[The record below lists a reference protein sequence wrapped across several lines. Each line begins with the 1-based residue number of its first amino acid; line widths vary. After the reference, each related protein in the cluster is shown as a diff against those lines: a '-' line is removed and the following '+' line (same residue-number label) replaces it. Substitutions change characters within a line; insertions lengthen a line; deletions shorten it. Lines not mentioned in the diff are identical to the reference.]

1 MKIHIDH
8 LSSFINNRL
17 NINDLSKLLFQLGHE
32 NEIDGGIIDI
42 DITPN
47 RGDCLSLNGI
57 KRELTNFYEIKDDLQ
72 IFEKDIKEL
81 KLDFTNEAEEDC
93 PHILFLL
100 IEIEDIPLE
109 YSSYLENYFKDLSI
123 KKNNFFTD
131 VSNYI
136 SYELG
141 QPTHCY
147 DFEKMGKRLV
157 LERAKKESNFKTLTN
172 QEISLKQNDLVFTD
186 GSEVINLA
194 GVMGGRSTSCDMN
207 SKKVLIESAFF
218 QPEAIIGK
226 SIKYDLNSE
235 AAYKF
240 ERGVDPLMTETALR
254 RFIHIV
260 EEHSKIKKLSIFRN
274 ISSPYQSKS
283 IEKEKSRVEDILGF
297 KIENN
302 KFDEILNNL
311 GFVASFDAANDILI
325 PSFRSDIVDQN
336 HIAEEIARI
345 IGYDN
350 IPPEDLKIPFNR
362 SHSLKREE
370 KLKVYLADNGFNE
383 VINYPFTSE
392 ETQNSICIDNPL
404 DSNKAFLRTSLLN
417 SLINNLEYNE
427 RRQKDSIKLFEIS
440 NLYGVEG
447 SQNQSRKI
455 GMIAS
460 GRIDHNYR
468 DFNRFIDRDHMIK
481 VLSGITDN
489 DFYIQ
494 EISRSLVDSKSKTKI
509 YYAEFNIEDINFK
522 VKNESID
529 KYVNFEET
537 TFTEISD
544 YPSIYRDLS
553 FLVKDS
559 SSIEILFKALESFE
573 EEILIERFIFDLY
586 QDTKKNIIKI
596 GYRFIFQSKEKTL
609 TDLEVDKVI
618 NAIVK
623 SSLTIDGIEIP
634 GI

>member
-1 MKIHIDH
+1 MKIHINH
-8 LSSFINNRL
+8 LNSFINNQL

-32 NEIDGGIIDI
+32 NEIDEDIIDI

-57 KRELTNFYEIKDDLQ
+57 KRELTNFYEVKEELQ
-72 IFEKDIKEL
+72 IFEKEIKEL
-81 KLDFTNEAEEDC
+81 KLDFTNKAEEDC
-93 PHILFLL
+93 PKIMFLY
-100 IEIEDIPLE
+100 IEIEDIPLK
-109 YSSYLENYFKDLSI
+109 YSKYLDNYFKDLSI

-147 DFEKMGKRLV
+147 DFKKMGKRLL
-157 LERAKKESNFKTLTN
+157 LERAKKESNFKALTN

-186 GSEVINLA
+186 GSEIINLA
-194 GVMGGRSTSCDMN
+194 GVMGGSSTSCDTN
-207 SKKVLIESAFF
+207 SKKVLIECAFF

-226 SIKYDLNSE
+226 SVKYDLNSE

-240 ERGVDPLMTETALR
+240 ERGVDPLMIETALR

-260 EEHSKIKKLSIFRN
+260 EEHTKIKKLSIFRN
-274 ISSPYQSKS
+274 ISSSYEAKS
-283 IEKEKSRVEDILGF
+283 IEKDKSKVEDILGF

-311 GFVASFDAANDILI
+311 GFDTANDILI
-325 PSFRSDIVDQN
+325 PSFRSDIDDQN

-345 IGYDN
+345 VGYDN
-350 IPPEDLKIPFNR
+350 IPPVEIKIPFKPDD
-362 SHSLKREE
+362 SMMEEE

-383 VINYPFTSE
+383 VINYPFTTE
-392 ETQNSICIDNPL
+392 ETQNSIYIDNPL
-404 DSNKAFLRTSLLN
+404 DSNKAFLRTSLLS
-417 SLINNLEYNE
+417 SLIKSLEYNE

-455 GMIAS
+455 GIITT
-460 GRIDHNYR
+460 GRVDHNYR
-468 DFNRFIDRDHMIK
+468 DFNRFIDKNYMTNI
-481 VLSGITDN
+481 LSGITDHES
-489 DFYIQ
+489 YIQ
-494 EISRSLVDSKSKTKI
+494 EISRSLVDSKNKTKI

-522 VKNESID
+522 FKNESID
-529 KYVNFEET
+529 KYVNFEES
-537 TFTEISD
+537 TFKEISD
-544 YPSIYRDLS
+544 YPCIYRDLS

-559 SSIEILFKALESFE
+559 SSIETLLKALESFE
-573 EEILIERFIFDLY
+573 EDILIERFIFDFY
-586 QDTKKNIIKI
+586 EDAKKNIIKI

-623 SSLTIDGIEIP
+623 SSLAIDGIEIP

>member
-1 MKIHIDH
+1 MKIHINH
-8 LSSFINNRL
+8 LNDFINNQL
-17 NINDLSKLLFQLGHE
+17 NINDLSKLLVKLGHE
-32 NEIDGGIIDI
+32 NEIDEGIIDLE
-42 DITPN
+42 ITPN

-57 KRELTNFYEIKDDLQ
+57 KRELTNFYEVKNYLQ
-72 IFEKDIKEL
+72 IFEKEIKEF
-81 KLDFTNEAEEDC
+81 KLDFINEAREDC
-93 PHILFLL
+93 PQIMFLL
-100 IEIEDIPLE
+100 IEIEDIPSK
-109 YSSYLENYFKDLSI
+109 YSSYLDNYFEDLLI

-147 DFEKMGKRLV
+147 DFKKLGEKLI
-157 LERAKKESNFKTLTN
+157 LERAKKECNFKTLTN
-172 QEISLKQNDLVFTD
+172 QEISLKENDLVFTN

-194 GVMGGRSTSCDMN
+194 GVMGGNSTSCDTN
-207 SKKVLIESAFF
+207 SKKVLIECAFF
-218 QPEAIIGK
+218 EPEAIIGK
-226 SIKYDLNSE
+226 SVKYDLNSE

-240 ERGVDPLMTETALR
+240 ERGVDPLMIEIALR

-260 EEHSKIKKLSIFRN
+260 EEHSKIKELSIFRN
-274 ISSPYQSKS
+274 ISSSCEAKS
-283 IEKEKSRVEDILGF
+283 IEKDKSKVEDILGF

-302 KFDEILNNL
+302 KFEEILNNL
-311 GFVASFDAANDILI
+311 GFDTTNDILI
-325 PSFRSDIVDQN
+325 PSFRSDIDDHN

-345 IGYDN
+345 VGYDN
-350 IPPEDLKIPFNR
+350 IPPEEIKIPFKPDN
-362 SHSLKREE
+362 SVTKEEQLKA
-370 KLKVYLADNGFNE
+370 YLADNGFNE
-383 VINYPFTSE
+383 VINYPFTAE
-392 ETQNSICIDNPL
+392 ETQNSIYIDNPL
-404 DSNKAFLRTSLLN
+404 DSNKGFLRTSLLD
-417 SLINNLEYNE
+417 SLIKNLEYNE

-447 SQNQSRKI
+447 SQNQARKI
-455 GMIAS
+455 GIIAT

-468 DFNRFIDRDHMIK
+468 DFNRFIDKDHMIN
-481 VLSGITDN
+481 VLSGISGHES
-489 DFYIQ
+489 YIQ
-494 EISRSLVDSKSKTKI
+494 EISRSLVDSKNKTKI

-537 TFTEISD
+537 TFKEISD
-544 YPSIYRDLS
+544 YPLIYRDLS

-559 SSIEILFKALESFE
+559 SSIETLFKALESFE
-573 EEILIERFIFDLY
+573 EDILIERFIFDFY
-586 QDTKKNIIKI
+586 EDAKKNIIKI

>member
-1 MKIHIDH
+1 MKIHINH
-8 LSSFINNRL
+8 LNSFINNRL

-32 NEIDGGIIDI
+32 NEIDEGIIDI

-57 KRELTNFYEIKDDLQ
+57 KRELTNFYEVKEDFQ
-72 IFEKDIKEL
+72 IFEKEIKEL

-93 PHILFLL
+93 PQIMFLF

-109 YSSYLENYFKDLSI
+109 YSSYLDNYFKDLSI

-157 LERAKKESNFKTLTN
+157 LERAKKESNFKALTN
-172 QEISLKQNDLVFTD
+172 QEISLQKNDLVFTD
-186 GSEVINLA
+186 GSEIINLA
-194 GVMGGRSTSCDMN
+194 GIMGGSSTSCDTN
-207 SKKVLIESAFF
+207 SKKVLIECAFF

-226 SIKYDLNSE
+226 SVKYDLKSE

-240 ERGVDPLMTETALR
+240 ERGVDPLMTEIALR

-260 EEHSKIKKLSIFRN
+260 EEHSKIKKLSISRN
-274 ISSPYQSKS
+274 ISSQYKAKS
-283 IEKEKSRVEDILGF
+283 IEKDKSKVEDILGF

-311 GFVASFDAANDILI
+311 GFDTKNDILI
-325 PSFRSDIVDQN
+325 PSFRSDIDDQN
-336 HIAEEIARI
+336 HIAEEIARTV
-345 IGYDN
+345 GYDN
-350 IPPEDLKIPFNR
+350 IPPEDIKIPFNPND
-362 SHSLKREE
+362 SMMKEE

-383 VINYPFTSE
+383 VINYPFTAE
-392 ETQNSICIDNPL
+392 ETQNSIYIDNPL

-417 SLINNLEYNE
+417 SLINSLEFNE

-440 NLYGVEG
+440 NLFGVEG

-455 GMIAS
+455 GIIS
-460 GRIDHNYR
+460 TGRVDHNYR
-468 DFNRFIDRDHMIK
+468 DFNRYIDKNYITNI
-481 VLSGITDN
+481 LSGITDHE
-489 DFYIQ
+489 FYIQ
-494 EISRSLVDSKSKTKI
+494 EISRSLVDSKNKTKI
-509 YYAEFNIEDINFK
+509 YFAEFNIEDINFK
-522 VKNESID
+522 FKNESID
-529 KYVNFEET
+529 KYVNFEDS
-537 TFTEISD
+537 TFKEISD
-544 YPSIYRDLS
+544 YPCIYRDLS

-559 SSIEILFKALESFE
+559 SSIETLLKDLESFE
-573 EEILIERFIFDLY
+573 EDILIERFIFDFY
-586 QDTKKNIIKI
+586 EDAKKNIIKI

-623 SSLTIDGIEIP
+623 SSLAIDGIEIP

>member
-57 KRELTNFYEIKDDLQ
+57 KRELANFYEVKEDFQ
-72 IFEKDIKEL
+72 IYEKEIKEL
-81 KLDFTNEAEEDC
+81 KLDFTNEAKEDC
-93 PHILFLL
+93 PQIMFLL
-100 IEIEDIPLE
+100 IEIEDVPLD
-109 YSSYLENYFKDLSI
+109 YSSYLDNYFKDLSI

-157 LERAKKESNFKTLTN
+157 LERVKKESNFKALTN
-172 QEISLKQNDLVFTD
+172 QEISLQHNDLVFTD
-186 GSEVINLA
+186 GSEIINLA
-194 GVMGGRSTSCDMN
+194 GIMGGSSTSCDTN
-207 SKKVLIESAFF
+207 SKKVLIECAFF

-226 SIKYDLNSE
+226 SVKYDLNSE

-240 ERGVDPLMTETALR
+240 ERGVDPLMTEIALR

-260 EEHSKIKKLSIFRN
+260 EGHSKIKKLSIFRN
-274 ISSPYQSKS
+274 ISSPYKAKS
-283 IEKEKSRVEDILGF
+283 IEKDQSKVEDILGF
-297 KIENN
+297 KIKNN

-311 GFVASFDAANDILI
+311 GFDTEGDILI
-325 PSFRSDIVDQN
+325 PSFRSDIDDQN

-350 IPPEDLKIPFNR
+350 IPPEDIKIPFNPDD
-362 SHSLKREE
+362 SMAREE

-383 VINYPFTSE
+383 VINYPFTSVE
-392 ETQNSICIDNPL
+392 SQNSIYIDNPL
-404 DSNKAFLRTSLLN
+404 DSNKAFLRSSLLN
-417 SLINNLEYNE
+417 SLINSLEYNE

-440 NLYGVEG
+440 NLFGAEG
-447 SQNQSRKI
+447 SQNQPRKLAI
-455 GMIAS
+455 IAT

-468 DFNRFIDRDHMIK
+468 DFNRFIDKNYMTDI
-481 VLSGITDN
+481 LSGITDN
-489 DFYIQ
+489 ESYIQ
-494 EISRSLVDSKSKTKI
+494 EISRSLVDSKNKTKI

-522 VKNESID
+522 FKNESID
-529 KYVNFEET
+529 KYVNFEES
-537 TFTEISD
+537 TFKEISD
-544 YPSIYRDLS
+544 YPRIYRDLS

-559 SSIEILFKALESFE
+559 SSIENLFKTLESFE
-573 EEILIERFIFDLY
+573 EEILIERFIFDFY
-586 QDTKKNIIKI
+586 EDTKKNIIKI

-609 TDLEVDKVI
+609 TDPEVDKVI

-623 SSLTIDGIEIP
+623 SSLANDGIEIP